1 MQHTWDSSESGDVA
15 FHVLAPELTAPPLL
29 DSLNS
34 RLDAVLQCM
43 QSHNFTLG
51 GFLVELFRAG
61 SDRTKKKTQRHTQ
74 MVSSFLDGRSKQY
87 DAISLVKELY
97 NSRHSTT
104 RNHESEEFLARN
116 KLQQWAVEVVE
127 DMVSREAEELASK
140 EGGLRLAGEMTWEF
154 ATQFS
159 LAPLARAA
167 WKMSPTCIRVLAATA
182 ISKEGRKKPPSWFAQ
197 AQSAPQ
203 LPSATTTRATQSG
216 QGKNRRDPWVI
227 VIIVFMMLLNA
238 RNLRFTVLQK
248 LMGVW
253 LFANSAARGVYD
265 VLGRIGLSVA
275 YSTTLELLRGLLQ
288 TAQSSLRTE
297 ATRSVL
303 SIVYDNINRK
313 REVWD
318 AEYGER
324 AVIDSGT
331 VATAIILEDCEP
343 EIAFNIAALEQA
355 RAKRLREQLTVEVLL
370 SRIDQGHLNRVLA
383 VHVVSFLVMEFP
395 HLSHFQPMLNNK
407 LRTELATHRMRK
419 GRRTQAF
426 PMAASEHDEGSTE
439 GNRKVIDDLLLNQL
453 GLKKDE
459 VKRMLTIVTGDQ
471 STIEK
476 IRTLK
481 RFLDSCPHGYH
492 QYGWVLPL
500 IQLWH
505 MGWSDLERILDTHWG
520 PKSCSKESEVRI
532 EDVSTFS
539 FVNELLGRKVKN
551 MKRPDYYPA
560 QALVFDTL
568 RAEVLECWREHY
580 QTDDLGVYMVTRQP
594 TLDELLQDAQ
604 HLVNT
609 YLTTASAEC
618 ALHGR
623 LAETLFSAG
632 SQWTSPFQ
640 GSSAPAAP
648 RGDQVLANTI
658 LRMRDSMLHYEFQ
671 SAIADGDIGRAMNVM
686 AVWVFTFCGSGRSK
700 YTNELLEVACNFE
713 YEYSN
718 KLKTAIMNN
727 WLCNLTGD
735 EGRWFPMDL
744 MQEHNINLLK
754 SMSGSRSSPFADPFF
769 KEVISLNIHNFLDIK
784 ESLRTAVG
792 IGAKSGSHKQ
802 KKKAVALRHL
812 RNTMREHE
820 LHKFRASRTFGF
832 MAQDDFAAGYD
843 RFDYTSRIE
852 DFVQRTLA
860 DMGNLHGVE
869 EVDNEDALEAD
880 FDAPRPSIWQDGELV
895 LGTDVEDEDD
905 NVLDEQSTE

>member
-1 MQHTWDSSESGDVA
+1 MSQEQASLDIFESEKETDWRFGYGPVAQAYEKQRDGIEVFEGIVATTMCELTRFAQGFEDNKRKWWEEVVGILRRHTWDSSESGDVA

-34 RLDAVLQCM
+34 HLDAVLQCM

-61 SDRTKKKTQRHTQ
+61 SDRTKKKTQHHTQ
-74 MVSSFLDGRSKQY
+74 MVSSFLDGCSKQY

-154 ATQFS
+154 AAQFL

-167 WKMSPTCIRVLAATA
+167 WKMSPTCICVLAATA
-182 ISKEGRKKPPSWFAQ
+182 ILKEGRKKPPSWFAQ
-197 AQSAPQ
+197 AQGAPQ

-216 QGKNRRDPWVI
+216 QGKNRRDPWV
-227 VIIVFMMLLNA
+227 
-238 RNLRFTVLQK
+238 K

-275 YSTTLELLRGLLQ
+275 YSTNLELLRGLSQ

-297 ATRSVL
+297 STRSVL
-303 SIVYDNINRK
+303 SIVYNNINRK

-318 AEYGER
+318 AEYGKR
-324 AVIDSGT
+324 A
-331 VATAIILEDCEP
+331 
-343 EIAFNIAALEQA
+343 
-355 RAKRLREQLTVEVLL
+355 
-370 SRIDQGHLNRVLA
+370 GHLNRVLA

-459 VKRMLTIVTGDQ
+459 VNRMLTIVTGNQ

-476 IRTLK
+476 ICTLK
-481 RFLDSCPHGYH
+481 RFLDSCPHGYN

-505 MGWSDLERILDTHWG
+505 MGWSDLEWILDTHWG
-520 PKSCSKESEVRI
+520 PKSCSKESEVCI

-539 FVNELLGRKVKN
+539 FVNELLGQKVKN
-551 MKRPDYYPA
+551 MKHPDYYPA

-568 RAEVLECWREHY
+568 RAEVLECWHEHY
-580 QTDDLGVYMVTRQP
+580 QTDVLGVYMVTRQP
-594 TLDELLQDAQ
+594 KLDELLQDAQ
-604 HLVNT
+604 RLVNT

-618 ALHGR
+618 ASQGR

-658 LRMRDSMLHYEFQ
+658 LRMCDSMLHYEFQ

-700 YTNELLEVACNFE
+700 YTNELLEVACNLE

-718 KLKTAIMNN
+718 ELKTAIMNN

-735 EGRWFPMDL
+735 EGHWFPMDL

-769 KEVISLNIHNFLDIK
+769 KEVISLNIRNFLDIK
-784 ESLRTAVG
+784 ESL
-792 IGAKSGSHKQ
+792 
-802 KKKAVALRHL
+802 
-812 RNTMREHE
+812 
-820 LHKFRASRTFGF
+820 
-832 MAQDDFAAGYD
+832 
-843 RFDYTSRIE
+843 
-852 DFVQRTLA
+852 
-860 DMGNLHGVE
+860 
-869 EVDNEDALEAD
+869 
-880 FDAPRPSIWQDGELV
+880 
-895 LGTDVEDEDD
+895 
-905 NVLDEQSTE
+905 